1 MNYIVGCTVDARV
14 GEYEGAL
21 VNITVDARIAGWTPA
36 LVNMKVDARVAGWS
50 PALVNVGGVPGRT
63 PALQGGRLH
72 W

>member
-36 LVNMKVDARVAGWS
+36 LVNMRVDGRVAGWT
-50 PALVNVGGVPGRT
+50 LRFCTVNCHRYR
-63 PALQGGRLH
+63 QCKYS
-72 W
+72 